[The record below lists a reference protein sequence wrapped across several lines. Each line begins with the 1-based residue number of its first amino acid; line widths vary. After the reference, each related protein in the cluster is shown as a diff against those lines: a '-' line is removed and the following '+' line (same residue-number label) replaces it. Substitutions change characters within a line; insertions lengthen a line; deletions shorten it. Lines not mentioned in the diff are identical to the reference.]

1 MAKVFGMLRA
11 QSFWDE
17 NINRLA
23 DKLIVRVTKHP
34 FELAV
39 GEDYLSKALNKNYS
53 EGTHRYRAAQDIFGY
68 HLLSPWRCDC
78 TSVPAHM

>member
-1 MAKVFGMLRA
+1 MLTA

-23 DKLIVRVTKHP
+23 DKLIVRVAKHP

-53 EGTHRYRAAQDIFGY
+53 EGTDRDRAAQDIFGY
-68 HLLSPWRCDC
+68 HF
-78 TSVPAHM
+78 